1 MKIIVYH
8 VTSSIFISSI
18 KEHGLSAIDIR
29 KALPDLSVAMNE
41 IIDTL
46 DRKYSELG
54 IDWGENAGFSGN
66 CKRMANREYKNQ
78 SGMDYEYGSV
88 YVTPSQSRILI
99 YYSYEFGS
107 ELITYFYRL
116 YRCLFVKLKDNSR
129 DAFEAKYR
137 KLADVINIEN
147 KVNLILKA
155 EVDTDDMLSDVGKP
169 LDKNDIE
176 YIEFMREMCKG
187 DIQRSYRMTRTLK
200 PDEMEVLILE
210 ENKFKSLGNLSE
222 LEIPEEWVQIEII

>member
-1 MKIIVYH
+1 MEASTVSRPKLFIERNEIAKLLRQMRNKIAHGDFTGLENKIEEYAQKVMDGRYSFDYSEYSRKNW
-8 VTSSIFISSI
+8 VLLNACCLLEDTVRNIIIMLFTDKEKLKSI

-41 IIDTL
+41 IIDTV

-54 IDWGENAGFSGN
+54 IDWGENAGFPGN

-88 YVTPSQSRILI
+88 YVTLSQSRILI

-129 DAFEAKYR
+129 DAFDAKYR
-137 KLADVINIEN
+137 KLVDVINIEN
-147 KVNLILKA
+147 F
-155 EVDTDDMLSDVGKP
+155 E
-169 LDKNDIE
+169 
-176 YIEFMREMCKG
+176 
-187 DIQRSYRMTRTLK
+187 
-200 PDEMEVLILE
+200 
-210 ENKFKSLGNLSE
+210 
-222 LEIPEEWVQIEII
+222 